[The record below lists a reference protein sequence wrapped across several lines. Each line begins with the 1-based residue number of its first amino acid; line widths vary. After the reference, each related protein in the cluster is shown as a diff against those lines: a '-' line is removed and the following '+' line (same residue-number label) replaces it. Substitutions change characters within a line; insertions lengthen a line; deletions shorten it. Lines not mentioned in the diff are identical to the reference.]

1 MILGIETSCD
11 DTSVALVDAQGWVHA
26 LVSQSQD
33 LLHSQFGGVV
43 PEIAYRN
50 HSLAL
55 LPLIDQVL
63 QSRSLSWSAVE
74 GISVTT
80 RPGLLGSLMVGS
92 VVAQTLGMAQKI
104 EVVGVNHLLGH
115 VAAPF
120 LKDAQHKPTFSVE
133 EEHLCLA
140 VSGGHSSLYRVQGL
154 QRVQILATTPDDAA
168 GECLDKFAKML
179 GLGFPG
185 GPQVD
190 RLAQTGNSRRFQFM
204 DHIPNSLSF
213 SGLKSAAQRRLAGLS
228 IPESDLPDWCASFQE
243 QLVDILLSHL
253 KIWQRQTGLRRVT
266 LTGGV
271 SANSRLRQKVAQWAG
286 ENSLELL
293 VTPKIY
299 CTDNAAM
306 IALAGLL
313 LKEKSSLDCSS
324 SSLPGDFV

>member
-11 DTSVALVDAQGWVHA
+11 DTSVALVDDQGLVHA

-50 HSLAL
+50 HSLVL

-63 QSRSLSWSAVE
+63 QSSSLSWNQIERIA
-74 GISVTT
+74 VTT

-92 VVAQTLGMAQKI
+92 VIAQTLGMAHKI

-115 VAAPF
+115 VVAPF
-120 LKDAQHKPTFSVE
+120 LKDSKYFPSFSIE
-133 EEHLCLA
+133 QEHLCLA

-190 RLAQTGNSRRFQFM
+190 RLAQTGNPGRFQFM
-204 DHIPNSLSF
+204 DHIPTSLSF
-213 SGLKSAAQRRLAGLS
+213 SGLKSAAQRRLSGLS
-228 IPESDLPDWCASFQE
+228 IPESELPDWCASFQE
-243 QLVDILLSHL
+243 QLVDILLNHL
-253 KIWQRQTGLRRVT
+253 RIWQQRTGLRRVT

-271 SANSRLRQKVAQWAG
+271 SANSRLRQKGAQWAE
-286 ENSLELL
+286 ENSLEFL

-306 IALAGLL
+306 IAFAGLF
-313 LKEKSSLDCSS
+313 LKKESALDCSS